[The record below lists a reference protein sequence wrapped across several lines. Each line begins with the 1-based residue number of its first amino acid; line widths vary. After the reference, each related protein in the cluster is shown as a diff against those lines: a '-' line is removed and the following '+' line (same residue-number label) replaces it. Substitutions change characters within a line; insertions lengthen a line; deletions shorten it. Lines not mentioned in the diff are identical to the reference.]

1 MDGVELSLHPSVH
14 DLYIVFICK
23 DTLDAYF
30 NYIAS
35 SIKITEWKYLSTFY
49 PQMFFSLKNWGKD
62 VINFV

>member
-35 SIKITEWKYLSTFY
+35 SIEITEWKNLSTFY
-49 PQMFFSLKNWGKD
+49 PHMFF
-62 VINFV
+62 FT